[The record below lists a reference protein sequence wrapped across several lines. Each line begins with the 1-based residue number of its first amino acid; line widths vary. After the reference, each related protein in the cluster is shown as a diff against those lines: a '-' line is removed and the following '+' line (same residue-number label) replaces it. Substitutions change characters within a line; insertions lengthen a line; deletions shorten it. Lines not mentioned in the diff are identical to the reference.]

1 MTSIWRPRPKG
12 PRRWNVTMVA
22 DPAAVRARYGKS
34 YATASEPQRANRDA
48 DMFDGG
54 GRYRK
59 RRRMRRGGLSRMYRK
74 YRYRGRGLYGGSG
87 GFWSD
92 LWDKTRG
99 HLGQSFKD
107 VAPSWA
113 GNALTG
119 LETFGKAQG
128 WGGYDTG
135 QGVVN
140 SEIVDGGA
148 GMTVPEFASASG
160 GEMGTIQ
167 ITHREYVADVF
178 GPDTAGVFQNL
189 TYGIN
194 PALPETFPW
203 LSQVAANYE
212 EYTIKQLIFTFRTT
226 VSDFVQSNGQVGT
239 VIMATQYNAND
250 GAFQSK
256 QDMME
261 YAGAVSAKVS
271 QQIQAGVECDPAQL
285 SGAPG
290 KYTRSGPAPPG
301 EDIKT
306 YDLGTFNIATSNT
319 PAQFNNQAIG
329 ELWVSYTVEL
339 RKPKFFVTRAQ
350 QLLTDV
356 FIGNDPSSQTAGNIG
371 WGVGQQNRIGG
382 LLATTLPTNNSDP
395 GNPIAYPAGVN
406 TLYYVFP
413 ATFAGDVE
421 ITLSATAITPATAPD
436 LLFYIDTGSP
446 LTTGAPGIVPINDI
460 WTNTAGGP
468 SGYWSNN
475 VQTDAVIATGGTAH
489 RVNHIYH
496 FTITS
501 PTTANQAVDNV
512 LVLTSTAPIST
523 FYMRISMYNT
533 GLNYAK
539 SHRPIMSNPSTDE
552 VIQFPANIGQVP

>member
-1 MTSIWRPRPKG
+1 MFGIWNRKPARPKEM
-12 PRRWNVTMVA
+12 RMTLIA

-34 YATASEPQRANRDA
+34 WALATDPQKANRDA
-48 DMFDGG
+48 DRFDGG

-59 RRRMRRGGLSRMYRK
+59 RRRMRRGGLSRMYR
-74 YRYRGRGLYGGSG
+74 RYRGKGLYGGTG

-99 HLGQSFKD
+99 HLGASFKQ
-107 VAPSWA
+107 VAPEWM
-113 GNALTG
+113 GNALTAAEG
-119 LETFGKAQG
+119 FGKAQG
-128 WGGYDTG
+128 WGPYDTG
-135 QGVVN
+135 GGPTTVN
-140 SEIVDGGA
+140 NEIVDGGE
-148 GMTVPEFASASG
+148 GLNVPQFASGG
-160 GEMGTIQ
+160 GEMGTIT
-167 ITHREYVADVF
+167 ISHREYVADVF
-178 GPDTAGVFQNL
+178 GPDSAGVFQNI
-189 TYGIN
+189 TYGLN
-194 PALPETFPW
+194 PALPDTFPW

-226 VSDFVQSNGQVGT
+226 VTDFVASNGQVGT
-239 VIMATQYNAND
+239 VLMATQYNAND
-250 GAFQSK
+250 SPFQSK

-271 QQIQAGVECDPAQL
+271 QQIHAGVECDPAQL

-301 EDIKT
+301 EDLKT
-306 YDLGTFNIATSNT
+306 YDVGTLNIATSNT

-356 FIGNDPSSQTAGNIG
+356 FIADSAATGGTALGSID

-395 GNPIAYPAGVN
+395 NNPIAYPAGAN

-421 ITLSATAITPATAPD
+421 ITLGASTPAPPASPNQLCYINTTAP
-436 LLFYIDTGSP
+436 
-446 LTTGAPGIVPINDI
+446 TTGAPGILPINDI
-460 WTNTAGGP
+460 WSNIGTG
-468 SGYWSNN
+468 GYWTNN
-475 VQTDAVIATGGTAH
+475 IQSDSTTGASRT
-489 RVNHIYH
+489 NHIYH
-496 FTITS
+496 FRITT
-501 PTTANQAVDNV
+501 PTTAQQAVDNV
-512 LVLTSTAPIST
+512 LMITGAEPLSTM
-523 FYMRISMYNT
+523 YLRISMYNT

-539 SHRPIMSNPSTDE
+539 SSKPIMANPSTDE
-552 VIQFPANIGQVP
+552 VIQFPAQTGQVP